1 MPIPSTWTIRLVL
14 PGVVGLLLAAAT
26 TDVTQAQG
34 PGRLPFSDYQGPR
47 GMSPYNA
54 LGFQGNNPATGATL
68 GAFQNIVR
76 PQQLQASQLQQQQLQ
91 GRQLNGLQSQVR
103 SMQRGAAQPAEST
116 IRATGHQAT
125 FMNMSHFYP
134 SR

>member
-1 MPIPSTWTIRLVL
+1 MPIPHCATLRLVL
-14 PGVVGLLLAAAT
+14 PVVVGLVLAAAT
-26 TDVTQAQG
+26 SDVGHAQG

-68 GAFQNIVR
+68 GAFQNLVR
-76 PQQLQASQLQQQQLQ
+76 PQQLQAGQLRQQQAQ
-91 GRQLNGLQSQVR
+91 GRQLNGLQNQVR
-103 SMQRGAAQPAEST
+103 SMQRSAAQPAEST
-116 IRATGHQAT
+116 IRSTGHQAT
-125 FMNMSHFYP
+125 FMNMSHVYP